1 MTEIKD
7 KLGISV
13 GIGDPGLRLG
23 SPVPRLSWKRG
34 HKMDVV
40 VVVVVVVVVT
50 CKNAVFRICIMQ
62 FTTALAV
69 CGVL

>member
-1 MTEIKD
+1 MTTIKD

-13 GIGDPGLRLG
+13 GIGDPGLGLG

-40 VVVVVVVVVT
+40 VVVVVVT

-62 FTTALAV
+62 FTTVLAV

>member
-1 MTEIKD
+1 MTKIKD
-7 KLGISV
+7 KIGISV
-13 GIGDPGLRLG
+13 GIGDPGLGLA
-23 SPVPRLSWKRG
+23 SPVPRLCWKRG
-34 HKMDVV
+34 HKMDV

-62 FTTALAV
+62 FTTAGAV